1 MIVGARVVRY
11 ELPFLAPVVAG
22 DGIHESRSG
31 LLLGLEDDAGAVG
44 WGEAAP
50 LPGWSAETLPQ
61 VEVALHGLADSLAE
75 RPRRPGSLG
84 PTVMAWTARI
94 PAAAAALDLAILDL
108 VALRSGQSIASFL
121 ASPLQPAA
129 TVPVNALIA
138 GNTPDEVSLAASA
151 AAAQGFTVFKM
162 KLGDR
167 VVADDVARVGAL
179 RESVGPEASIRLDAG
194 GVWDMATAIDALER
208 LALFT
213 IEYVEDPV
221 ADLELLIQM
230 APAVDVP
237 IAVDGLLAR
246 AEDPLAVVDAA
257 VADVFVLKPSAM
269 GGLRFA
275 AGVAAAVADRGGD
288 VVVTSFLDSSIGL
301 TGAVHLAA
309 ALPRASTSGLAT
321 SYLFSE
327 NVAEPPTVR
336 DGAIEVPTGPGLG
349 VAPVP
354 QE

>member
-1 MIVGARVVRY
+1 
-11 ELPFLAPVVAG
+11 
-22 DGIHESRSG
+22 
-31 LLLGLEDDAGAVG
+31 
-44 WGEAAP
+44 
-50 LPGWSAETLPQ
+50 
-61 VEVALHGLADSLAE
+61 
-75 RPRRPGSLG
+75 
-84 PTVMAWTARI
+84 
-94 PAAAAALDLAILDL
+94 
-108 VALRSGQSIASFL
+108 
-121 ASPLQPAA
+121 
-129 TVPVNALIA
+129 
-138 GNTPDEVSLAASA
+138 
-151 AAAQGFTVFKM
+151 M

-221 ADLELLIQM
+221 ADLELLIQV

-246 AEDPLAVVDAA
+246 AEDPLAVVAAA